1 MLADKRRCSES
12 EASVYNDVDTEMVR
26 LIRLTGMRESEL
38 TRARQKKDETW
49 RKVNGLIAE
58 HARLVAIGDKHTR
71 QKAIQDP
78 VHGAILLDPWELDLV
93 SSWEMLR
100 LRFVKQLGPAHI
112 VYPGATHTRFEH
124 CLGTN
129 HLVQRC
135 IRVVNYCD
143 DPSHAC
149 FKPFSELL
157 NDYQQKVFRAAALLH
172 DVGHPPT
179 SHTIEFPIKCWAGLN
194 HTDLGQFLIMHS
206 GLTGILEASGIEP
219 KVVVDVLKRRSTDP
233 ILRLLSD
240 FLDSPLDLDKTDYLI
255 RDAHFSGVQLGVF
268 PAERVM
274 LTNRVVKD
282 SEGRYIRAFML
293 KALHSLEAL
302 ILSRNWMFSDLYL
315 HHAVRVAEALTSKAT
330 YFRMKE
336 EALTKN
342 ECIGLFTRMTDGDLY
357 RWLGESKTDFVR
369 EYAARIRYRRLFKV
383 ALSRPIAAFE
393 VGSRKRLREMQVDI
407 NKLLDAELQMN
418 DNPGKAIIDIVNPE
432 LGFRFLSTIPL
443 LIGGEDSN
451 LEIVSLK
458 DADEGKP
465 LVQAL
470 SQQRFTIPSVR
481 VYSDPDIA
489 GDVRKRFEREFPVDA
504 KRRESQTDFDMTEC

>member
-1 MLADKRRCSES
+1 MKKKGRTENES
-12 EASVYNDVDTEMVR
+12 SLYDGVDLDIAE
-26 LIRLTGMRESEL
+26 LIRLTGMRESAIIS
-38 TRARQKKDETW
+38 ARKRRDEIW
-49 RKVNGLIAE
+49 MKINDAVSE
-58 HARLVAIGDKHTR
+58 HKRIVAIGGRHTR

-78 VHGAILLDPWELDLV
+78 VHGAIIFEPWELDLV

-100 LRFVKQLGPAHI
+100 LRHIKQLGPACI

-129 HLVQRC
+129 YLTQKC
-135 IRVVNYCD
+135 IRVVNYCED
-143 DPSHAC
+143 LRGAC
-149 FKPFSELL
+149 FKPLSELL
-157 NDYQQKVFRAAALLH
+157 DDRQQKVFRAAALLH

-179 SHTIEFPIKCWAGLN
+179 SHTIEFPLKCCTGLS
-194 HTDLGQFLIMHS
+194 HVDLGELLIMHS
-206 GLTGILEASGIEP
+206 GLTDILQQSGIEP
-219 KVVVDVLKRRSTDP
+219 EAVVDVLKRRSTDP
-233 ILRLLSD
+233 VLRLLSD

-255 RDAHFSGVQLGVF
+255 RDAHFSGVQLGIF

-274 LTNRVVKD
+274 LTNRVVRD
-282 SEGRYIRAFML
+282 SEGKYIRAFML

-336 EALTKN
+336 ERLSKN
-342 ECIGLFTRMTDGDLY
+342 ECIGMFTRMTDADLY
-357 RWLGESKTDFVR
+357 QWLGESETDFVR

-383 ALSRPIAAFE
+383 ALSRPIAALE
-393 VGSRKRLREMQVDI
+393 SDAKKRVLNMQSDI
-407 NKLLDAELQMN
+407 DDLLEAELRL
-418 DNPGKAIIDIVNPE
+418 DENPGKVIIDVLNPE

-443 LIGGEDSN
+443 LIGKEDSD
-451 LEIVSLK
+451 LQIVSLK
-458 DADEGKP
+458 DTYEGRP

-481 VYSDPDIA
+481 VYSDPEIA
-489 GDVRKRFEREFPVDA
+489 GDVRRRFEREFPMTP
-504 KRRESQTDFDMTEC
+504 REASMEDGSQ

>member
-1 MLADKRRCSES
+1 LGLLPRRTNAEDGSSIYE
-12 EASVYNDVDTEMVR
+12 NVDLGLVE
-26 LIRLTGMRESEL
+26 LIRLTGMRESAL
-38 TRARQKKDETW
+38 VSARKKQDVAM
-49 RKVNGLIAE
+49 RKVNETVTE
-58 HARLVAIGDKHTR
+58 HKRIVAIGGRHTR

-100 LRFVKQLGPAHI
+100 LRYVKQLGPAYI

-124 CLGTN
+124 CLGTDF
-129 HLVQRC
+129 LTQKC
-135 IRVVNYCD
+135 IRVVNYCED
-143 DPSHAC
+143 LHSVC
-149 FKPFSELL
+149 FKPLSDLL
-157 NDYQQKVFRAAALLH
+157 DNHQQKVFRAAALLH

-179 SHTIEFPIKCWAGLN
+179 SHTIEFPLKCWTGLS
-194 HTDLGQFLIMHS
+194 HTDLGEFLIMHS
-206 GLTGILEASGIEP
+206 GLTDILEQSDIEP
-219 KVVVDVLKRRSTDP
+219 RAVVDVLKRRSTDP
-233 ILRLLSD
+233 VLGLISD

-255 RDAHFSGVQLGVF
+255 RDAHFSGVQLGIF

-274 LTNRVVKD
+274 LTNRVVKN

-330 YFRMKE
+330 YFRIKE
-336 EALTKN
+336 EQLSKN
-342 ECIGLFTRMTDGDLY
+342 ECIGMFTRMTDADLY
-357 RWLGESKTDFVR
+357 QWLGESHTDFVR
-369 EYAARIRYRRLFKV
+369 EYVARIRYRRLFKV

-393 VGSRKRLREMQVDI
+393 PDAKKRVLDMLSDI
-407 NKLLDAELQMN
+407 DALLQAELTLN
-418 DNPGKAIIDIVNPE
+418 ETPGKVIVDIVNPE

-443 LIGGEDSN
+443 LIGTEDSG

-458 DADEGKP
+458 DTDEGRP

-470 SQQRFTIPSVR
+470 SQQRLTIPSVR
-481 VYSDPDIA
+481 VYSDPEIA
-489 GDVRKRFEREFPVDA
+489 GDIRRRFDKEFPMA
-504 KRRESQTDFDMTEC
+504 ARKSSTENDIR